1 MRPIS
6 SQQRRLEIVRD
17 EALSTYDFDI
27 LAAHETR
34 KMNLRLKGTSL
45 ADLARQTGLSKTTM
59 SWVSLRKLSVPLA
72 EAAIAEALGMPVEE
86 VFPPIER
93 KENKE

>member
-1 MRPIS
+1 MRRYRS
-6 SQQRRLEIVRD
+6 KQRRREILKD
-17 EALSTYDFDI
+17 EALSTYDYDI
-27 LAAHETR
+27 LAAHEAR

-72 EAAIAEALGMPVEE
+72 EAAIAEALGKPVEE
-86 VFPPIER
+86 VFPPLER
-93 KENKE
+93 REDKK